1 MVLPPEITIVETL
14 ISGHHCRKFCLLIR
28 GSCFLDGCF
37 ILIIFQSQEGCWG
50 PVIRQKAFQN
60 MKKGF
65 LGDIAKTKQ
74 QMLKY

>member
-1 MVLPPEITIVETL
+1 MVLPPEITIVKTL